1 MPSWRTRAP
10 RRHLRFRHRVED
22 FYTLAHDDGM
32 TEDQERRARFDAAR
46 LRYERAAAALAAG
59 PGVVDLDMLSDDELI
74 VIDDGLS
81 RMKAPD

>member
-1 MPSWRTRAP
+1 M
-10 RRHLRFRHRVED
+10 
-22 FYTLAHDDGM
+22 AHDDGM

-59 PGVVDLDMLSDDELI
+59 PGVVDLDMLADDELI

-81 RMKAPD
+81 WMKAPD